1 MDQNQ
6 FKIGDAVQAFLRSHD
21 LEERFY
27 EAVLKSDWQDLM
39 GEKVADKTNDISLDK
54 GCLILY
60 LSSAPLRNQLRMK
73 QGAMIEYL
81 NKKIGRGK
89 QPIRKVLIR

>member
-1 MDQNQ
+1 MDRNQ
-6 FKIGDAVQAFLRSHD
+6 FKLGDALQAFLRSHG

-27 EAVLKSDWQDLM
+27 EAILKSDWREIM

-60 LSSAPLRNQLRMK
+60 LSSAPLRNQLRLK
-73 QGAMIEYL
+73 QGAMIEFL